1 MVSAQTSSDR
11 RRYLGASE
19 DDGLAQVVT
28 HEGQGGGRVG
38 HGVRAVKDH
47 KAIVAL
53 VVFLPR
59 QI

>member
-1 MVSAQTSSDR
+1 MVSAHTSSER

-28 HEGQGGGRVG
+28 HEGQGGGRVR
-38 HGVRAVKDH
+38 HGVRAMEDH
-47 KAIVAL
+47 VAIVAL

-59 QI
+59 QV

>member
-11 RRYLGASE
+11 RSYLGASD

-28 HEGQGGGRVG
+28 HEGQGGGRVR
-38 HGVRAVKDH
+38 HGVRAMEDH
-47 KAIVAL
+47 EAIVAL